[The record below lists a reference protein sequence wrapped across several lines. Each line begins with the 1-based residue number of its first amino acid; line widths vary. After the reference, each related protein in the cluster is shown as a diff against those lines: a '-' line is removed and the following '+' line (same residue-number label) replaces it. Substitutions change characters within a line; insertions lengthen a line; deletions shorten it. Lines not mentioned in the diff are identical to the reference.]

1 MATEFKPGNTRDA
14 AQAAAADR
22 SNKVKQYVDQQLE
35 KTRKQVKAFDLA
47 ACLLGLVAFVVAF
60 FLLAAVLDA
69 WIWPLGTIGRFICL
83 GLLFVGIAGYS
94 IRFVFPLIL
103 RRINPDF
110 AARMIEE
117 STPTFKNSL
126 MNYLALRKEP
136 ESIRRAVY
144 DAVARQAAQN
154 LSEVPEESTVDRSNL
169 INTGFIL
176 VAICVAAV
184 GYLILSPKNP
194 FQTVGRI
201 LSPAA
206 KIAKPSIIKIM
217 DVQPGDTKVFF
228 GEHLD
233 VSAAVR
239 GRYDTLDVDLVFST
253 DNGQLVD
260 QVIPMVAN
268 ESSGRYEAK
277 LSTDA
282 GGIQQSLKYRIEAGD
297 GISPEYH
304 VTVRPNPTIS
314 VQSAILRP
322 PAYTKLPQ
330 RVIEGQGDLQALEGT
345 RIRIEAI
352 ANLPIKVAYIEL
364 LNQRQGDAAGD
375 DYQIVKTVEMNSEEA
390 STNGEFVAHLNNKRD
405 AQLFTH
411 YRIRFVST
419 EGDRN
424 ESPNVYPVRI
434 TPDLAPEVVI
444 VNPLK
449 KEIALPIN
457 QKLAV
462 DIQANDLDFEI
473 SSVDLHLDH
482 KGTRLLDRDLHL
494 TTQAGSQRVSAR
506 QIIDPQALLF
516 KVGDRAIFYASAA
529 DNRVSSYSDQLDPN
543 VSRTENYT
551 LVITE
556 PQEQVVEPEPQQPPD
571 QQPPPDEQQKQDQP
585 EQGKQEN
592 DQNQPSQDAGQD
604 SESQSGKDS
613 ETDSAESGEGGNEG
627 QQQSGESEGN
637 EGQQGK
643 SGSGDQS
650 NQSQQG
656 DADQQQSGKSS
667 GDPSEQGNEASD
679 GATEEGS
686 GQQSKGQ
693 NQTGEGQQN
702 DGQSGSASDDSMPQD
717 GERGSAGDDRD
728 GNRDGSL
735 SDGDQQPLPKNAS
748 EGDQVEQLAKTA

>member
-1 MATEFKPGNTRDA
+1 M
-14 AQAAAADR
+14 
-22 SNKVKQYVDQQLE
+22 
-35 KTRKQVKAFDLA
+35 
-47 ACLLGLVAFVVAF
+47 
-60 FLLAAVLDA
+60 
-69 WIWPLGTIGRFICL
+69 

-330 RVIEGQGDLQALEGT
+330 RVIEGQGDIQALEGT

-364 LNQRQGDAAGD
+364 LNQRQGDCCGRRLSNR
-375 DYQIVKTVEMNSEEA
+375 Q
-390 STNGEFVAHLNNKRD
+390 NG
-405 AQLFTH
+405 
-411 YRIRFVST
+411 
-419 EGDRN
+419 
-424 ESPNVYPVRI
+424 
-434 TPDLAPEVVI
+434 
-444 VNPLK
+444 
-449 KEIALPIN
+449 
-457 QKLAV
+457 
-462 DIQANDLDFEI
+462 
-473 SSVDLHLDH
+473 
-482 KGTRLLDRDLHL
+482 
-494 TTQAGSQRVSAR
+494 
-506 QIIDPQALLF
+506 
-516 KVGDRAIFYASAA
+516 
-529 DNRVSSYSDQLDPN
+529 
-543 VSRTENYT
+543 
-551 LVITE
+551 
-556 PQEQVVEPEPQQPPD
+556 
-571 QQPPPDEQQKQDQP
+571 
-585 EQGKQEN
+585 
-592 DQNQPSQDAGQD
+592 
-604 SESQSGKDS
+604 
-613 ETDSAESGEGGNEG
+613 
-627 QQQSGESEGN
+627 
-637 EGQQGK
+637 
-643 SGSGDQS
+643 
-650 NQSQQG
+650 
-656 DADQQQSGKSS
+656 
-667 GDPSEQGNEASD
+667 
-679 GATEEGS
+679 
-686 GQQSKGQ
+686 
-693 NQTGEGQQN
+693 
-702 DGQSGSASDDSMPQD
+702 
-717 GERGSAGDDRD
+717 
-728 GNRDGSL
+728 
-735 SDGDQQPLPKNAS
+735 
-748 EGDQVEQLAKTA
+748 